1 MRVGG
6 LKAIAFAVTSKVNQL
21 FQKASNEIAFC

>member
-6 LKAIAFAVTSKVNQL
+6 LKVIAFTVTSKVNQL
-21 FQKASNEIAFC
+21 FQKVPNKIAFC